1 MAYLFC
7 VSAGYLVGMINPSY
21 LLGKYH
27 GVDVRREGSGN
38 AGASNAVILFG
49 RGRGV
54 LCAGF
59 DIAKAV
65 LAIRFTGALFP
76 GLTYAFPVTAAACI
90 LGHIFPFY
98 LNFKGGKG
106 LACLGGVI
114 LAFDRRVFLVLLAVE
129 IVVVLSTQYGCF
141 MPMTASV
148 AFPVVY
154 GIMRRD
160 VMGALILLGVAIII
174 CFKHRENLRRI
185 RHGTEIRLRYLW
197 DRDGEEARLRANL
210 NREQRKKAKR

>member
-1 MAYLFC
+1 M
-7 VSAGYLVGMINPSY
+7 
-21 LLGKYH
+21 
-27 GVDVRREGSGN
+27 
-38 AGASNAVILFG
+38 
-49 RGRGV
+49 
-54 LCAGF
+54 
-59 DIAKAV
+59 
-65 LAIRFTGALFP
+65 
-76 GLTYAFPVTAAACI
+76 
-90 LGHIFPFY
+90 
-98 LNFKGGKG
+98 
-106 LACLGGVI
+106 
-114 LAFDRRVFLVLLAVE
+114 AFDRRVFLVLLAVE